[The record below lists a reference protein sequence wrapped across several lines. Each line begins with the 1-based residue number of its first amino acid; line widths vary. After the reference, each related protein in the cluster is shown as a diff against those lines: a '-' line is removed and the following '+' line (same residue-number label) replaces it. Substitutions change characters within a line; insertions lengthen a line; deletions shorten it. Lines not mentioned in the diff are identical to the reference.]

1 MISAQPILFLK
12 DTLKFFKHL
21 NKMPLFKKLIE
32 RQRKVIRE
40 IFADTAYTNVDNEKE
55 VAFLNSSIR
64 FDDDIVLKDN
74 KIEAEKLL
82 DKYVWN

>member
-1 MISAQPILFLK
+1 MINEIEIAGKLSTI
-12 DTLKFFKHL
+12 
-21 NKMPLFKKLIE
+21 NEKKLIE